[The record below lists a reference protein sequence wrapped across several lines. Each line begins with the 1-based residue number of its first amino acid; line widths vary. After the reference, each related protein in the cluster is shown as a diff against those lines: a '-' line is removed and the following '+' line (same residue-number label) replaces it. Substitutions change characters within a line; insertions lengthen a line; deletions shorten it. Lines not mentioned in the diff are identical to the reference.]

1 MKSFILILIV
11 VSILGH
17 MCTSTLKDTKANKI
31 TNPSDTIKCIEE
43 GVLTKN

>member
-17 MCTSTLKDTKANKI
+17 MCTSTLKDTKVQKI
-31 TNPSDTIKCIEE
+31 TIPSDTLKCTEE
-43 GVLTKN
+43 VLTKN